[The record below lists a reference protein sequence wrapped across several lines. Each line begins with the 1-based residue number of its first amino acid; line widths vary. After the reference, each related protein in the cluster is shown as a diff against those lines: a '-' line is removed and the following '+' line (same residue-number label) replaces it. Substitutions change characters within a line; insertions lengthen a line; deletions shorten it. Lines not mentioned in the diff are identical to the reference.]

1 MALPPGF
8 PADPIGA
15 AHPDEDKHKA
25 PSSTPPH
32 PLSLQ
37 DGLRLLLHSVVNIHL
52 GLPLG
57 SSQTPIGRRTHKS
70 ATNTSDQMVSAL
82 VARRSK
88 RPAYPLNTPC
98 VFRATPKRGITTIGQ
113 RPQATENVAQ
123 PRQRGCFQK
132 RRAMTN
138 KPKHMAFTITTRKTV

>member
-1 MALPPGF
+1 MDQLRVRRPVRAKAQAALPMSDRRKPS
-8 PADPIGA
+8 PPQNNIGR
-15 AHPDEDKHKA
+15 EKFA
-25 PSSTPPH
+25 PYIV
-32 PLSLQ
+32 LF
-37 DGLRLLLHSVVNIHL
+37 
-52 GLPLG
+52 G

-70 ATNTSDQMVSAL
+70 ATNTSDQMVSEL

-98 VFRATPKRGITTIGQ
+98 VFRATPKMGITTIGQ